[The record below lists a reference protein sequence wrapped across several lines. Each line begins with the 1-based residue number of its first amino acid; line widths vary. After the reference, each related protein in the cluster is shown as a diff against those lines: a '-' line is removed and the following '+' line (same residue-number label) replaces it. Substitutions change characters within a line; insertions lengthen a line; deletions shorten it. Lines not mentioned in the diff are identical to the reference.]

1 MIIGIDGNEANVQR
15 RVGISEYGFELL
27 KNFKFQISNFKFQ
40 IYLKKPPL
48 PHMPKERD
56 GWRYRI
62 VRPEKL
68 WTQIGLP
75 IDLFFHKPR
84 PDVFFSPTH
93 YAPRFSPVNCAIS
106 IMDVSYLRFPSLFNA
121 SDLYQLK
128 NWTAYSVKKAVKI
141 FTISKSSKNDIIKA
155 YGVSE
160 EKVVVTYP
168 GVKFKNMVRQTHH
181 PEQSRRTMQNSKVL
195 EKYGVDRNYVLFVGT
210 LQPRKNIER
219 LIEAFSLVCHP
230 ELVSGSQS
238 KRDSDLRQN
247 DIQLII
253 VGKKGW
259 LYEDILEAPKK
270 FGVENS
276 VKFLE
281 FVPEED
287 LSSLYQNALFFI
299 LPSLY
304 EGFGLPV
311 LEAMSYGCP
320 VITSNVSSLPEV
332 GGDAVLYVDPL
343 STSDICEKMRM
354 IFLDEKLRA
363 ELQKKGYEQVK
374 KFNWEKTAKQTLD
387 ILENL
392 AQK

>member
-168 GVKFKNMVRQTHH
+168 GVKTIEV
-181 PEQSRRTMQNSKVL
+181 
-195 EKYGVDRNYVLFVGT
+195 EKTISMADFVNKYHLPREYFLFVGT
-210 LQPRKNIER
+210 LQPRKNIAK
-219 LIEAFSLVCHP
+219 LIEAFAKLVK
-230 ELVSGSQS
+230 EEKKDDLV
-238 KRDSDLRQN
+238 LV
-247 DIQLII
+247 I

-259 LYEDILEAPKK
+259 LYEEILEAPKK
-270 FGVENS
+270 YRS
-276 VKFLE
+276 
-281 FVPEED
+281 EEH
-287 LSSLYQNALFFI
+287 
-299 LPSLY
+299 
-304 EGFGLPV
+304 
-311 LEAMSYGCP
+311 
-320 VITSNVSSLPEV
+320 T
-332 GGDAVLYVDPL
+332 
-343 STSDICEKMRM
+343 
-354 IFLDEKLRA
+354 
-363 ELQKKGYEQVK
+363 
-374 KFNWEKTAKQTLD
+374 
-387 ILENL
+387 
-392 AQK
+392 